1 MGTTRTTII
10 LLSIRVAVA
19 VIVGILRHGNVRASA
34 QSIKVQNKYDP
45 FQRNLQNLWAPSLM
59 LSSFVGKK
67 FFLPKLWKAL
77 SVMKTASVTW
87 SGTPWATASLSATE
101 VLGADRKLEHERVI
115 PSFLGVVNPN
125 PF

>member
-1 MGTTRTTII
+1 V
-10 LLSIRVAVA
+10 L
-19 VIVGILRHGNVRASA
+19 
-34 QSIKVQNKYDP
+34 NKYDP

-67 FFLPKLWKAL
+67 FFFTKVVKG
-77 SVMKTASVTW
+77 SVSDEDSIGNVIWYSMSHSLTLGNGGAW
-87 SGTPWATASLSATE
+87 SRS
-101 VLGADRKLEHERVI
+101 KLENERVI

>member
-1 MGTTRTTII
+1 MTRHVQFVFLVFRMGTTRTTII

-67 FFLPKLWKAL
+67 FFLPKL
-77 SVMKTASVTW
+77 
-87 SGTPWATASLSATE
+87 
-101 VLGADRKLEHERVI
+101 
-115 PSFLGVVNPN
+115 
-125 PF
+125 